1 MRDKIKSNKN
11 KNKNKNTK
19 IEVNEGI
26 GNMFKHNSA

>member
-19 IEVNEGI
+19 IEVNGGI
-26 GNMFKHNSA
+26 GNMFKHYSA